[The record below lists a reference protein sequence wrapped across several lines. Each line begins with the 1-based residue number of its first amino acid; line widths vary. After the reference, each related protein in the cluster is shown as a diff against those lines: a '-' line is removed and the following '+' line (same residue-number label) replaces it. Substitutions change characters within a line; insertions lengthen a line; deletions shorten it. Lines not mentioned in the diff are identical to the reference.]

1 MSLPQYS
8 AIAIANF
15 AALVSHSKMV
25 VGLNLVV
32 GFDVSLWTFLLVHLC
47 PYTCILGSSVILN
60 LPYLWL

>member
-1 MSLPQYS
+1 MSLPQLL

-15 AALVSHSKMV
+15 AALMSHSKKV

-32 GFDVSLWTFLLVHLC
+32 GFDVSVWTYAHLC

-60 LPYLWL
+60 SPYLWL